1 MCVLTRDE
9 ILKELESGRLRIEP
23 LADMSQI
30 GPASVDLH
38 LGRELRVPVPHRGGP
53 IHVSEDADL
62 EHETTVVTMDDHYV
76 VDPGQTVHGITRERL
91 FLPPDLC
98 AWIEGRSWIAR
109 LGLMVHVTAGF
120 IQPGVSN
127 HQVLEMSNVS
137 QAPLALHPGIRI
149 CQIVLERTEGSA
161 VYRGRFADQTSP

>member
-23 LADMSQI
+23 LADTSQI

-38 LGRELRVPVPHRGGP
+38 LDRKLRVPVPHRGGP
-53 IHVSEDADL
+53 IHVSEEVDL

-76 VDPGQTVHGITRERL
+76 IEPGQTVQGITRERL
-91 FLPPDLC
+91 FLPPNLC

-161 VYRGRFADQTSP
+161 VYRGRFAEQTSP

>member
-23 LADMSQI
+23 LEDLSQI
-30 GPASVDLH
+30 GPASIDLH
-38 LGRELRVPVPHRGGP
+38 LGHEIRVPVPHRGGP
-53 IHVSEDADL
+53 IHVLEDAQL
-62 EHETTVVTMDDHYV
+62 EPETEVIRVQDHYV
-76 VDPGQTVHGITRERL
+76 ISPGQTVHGITRERL
-91 FLPPDLC
+91 HLPSNLC

-120 IQPGVSN
+120 VQPGVSN

-137 QAPLALHPGIRI
+137 AAPLAVHPGLRI
-149 CQIVLERTEGSA
+149 CQIVLERTEGHA
-161 VYRGRFADQTSP
+161 VYRGRFAEQDSP